1 MSCVA
6 VVGVSYFGIAFQQQ
20 ISATTFLAA
29 YAAVRA
35 TLLLGN
41 VDPTALTTE
50 LSAAGATGLAGLFVR
65 PIGRGGPG
73 QTLEGSF
80 SAVSKPNFAKTKI
93 SWFSFKKL

>member
-1 MSCVA
+1 MWTYFIGNVCAIVA
-6 VVGVSYFGIAFQQQ
+6 ALDVDTIAFQQQ

-65 PIGRGGPG
+65 PIGGEVRGR
-73 QTLEGSF
+73 L
-80 SAVSKPNFAKTKI
+80 
-93 SWFSFKKL
+93 